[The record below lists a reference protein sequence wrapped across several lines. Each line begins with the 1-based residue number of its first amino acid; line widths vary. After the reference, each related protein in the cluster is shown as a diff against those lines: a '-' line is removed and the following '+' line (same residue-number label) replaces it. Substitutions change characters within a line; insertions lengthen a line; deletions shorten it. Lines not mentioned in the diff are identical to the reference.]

1 MSFALQWGYEAPEN
15 AGFIYFDSVTSWQQT
30 YSGQVTKHPVDGGGN
45 ISDHFIRENPVF
57 TLSGVISS
65 VDVSTNAWLIANQ
78 DQSLFASNIRVP
90 VQPVTVLST
99 DNSLLSKFI
108 PNAIGQ
114 FIPDKVPDV
123 EVDQR
128 TGGQEIVDA
137 VKDALVRLV
146 YSGKTYNE
154 KTKQFD
160 SVMQTVTIF
169 EYDNTQNIVRKLP
182 VYPTE
187 KIVITNIKFNEDVNT
202 GVGLYCEITFEQV
215 EFVSLQKTTV
225 PKRPAS
231 AVKNKAAAKKNGGK
245 SDSSVN
251 DTNNPNN
258 KDPQQ
263 KKDNIDASVLKKD
276 PTGIGGIIKGVFN

>member
-1 MSFALQWGYEAPEN
+1 MSFGLQWGDESPEN
-15 AGFIYFDSVTSWQQT
+15 AGFIYFDSITNWQQT
-30 YSGQVTKHPVDGGGN
+30 YSGQVTKHPIDGGGN
-45 ISDHFIRENPVF
+45 ISDHFIRDNPVF

-65 VDVSTNAWLIANQ
+65 IDVSTNAWLIANS
-78 DQSLFASNIRVP
+78 DQSIFASNIRVP

-108 PNAIGQ
+108 PNVVGQ
-114 FIPDKVPDV
+114 FLPDRVPDV

-137 VKDALVRLV
+137 VKDALVRLI

-160 SVMQTVTIF
+160 SVMQTVTIY

-182 VYPTE
+182 TYQSE
-187 KIVITNIKFNEDVNT
+187 KIVITNIRFNEDVNT
-202 GVGLYCEITFEQV
+202 GVGLYCDITFEQV

-225 PKRPAS
+225 PKRPAKD
-231 AVKNKAAAKKNGGK
+231 VKNKTADKKNGGK
-245 SDSSVN
+245 DGSPVKSTD
-251 DTNNPNN
+251 DPNN
-258 KDPQQ
+258 KDS
-263 KKDNIDASVLKKD
+263 KKSTLLKR
-276 PTGIGGIIKGVFN
+276 TEGITK